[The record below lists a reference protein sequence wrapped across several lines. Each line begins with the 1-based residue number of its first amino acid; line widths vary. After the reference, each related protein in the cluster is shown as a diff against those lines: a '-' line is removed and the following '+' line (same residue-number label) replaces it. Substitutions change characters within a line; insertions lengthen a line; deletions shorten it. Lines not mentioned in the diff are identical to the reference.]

1 MKIPLR
7 FQITEFDCGTVSLQN
22 AISYLFERE
31 DIPAELI
38 RAISLYT
45 LDCYDE
51 KWNLGQWWTSR
62 ESIALVT
69 KWITE
74 YSKSH
79 DFWLSAVYKTGDEV
93 TMDLISKFFE
103 KKWAILLRTHLEDD
117 EHYVIIT
124 NVDPDSV
131 YIRDPYFLESSFYDK
146 DKDVDIVLGRLFD
159 YNRKVSIKRFNSTW
173 KKDFALGPVKFR
185 ECTLLKRK

>member
-7 FQITEFDCGTVSLQN
+7 FQITEFDCGTISLQN
-22 AISYLFERE
+22 AISYLIERE

-38 RAISLYT
+38 REISLYT

-51 KWNLGQWWTSR
+51 KWNLWQWWTSR
-62 ESIALVT
+62 ESVALVT

-79 DFWLSAVYKTGDEV
+79 DFGLSAVYKTWDEV
-93 TMDLISKFFE
+93 TMDLISNFLK
-103 KKWAILLRTHLEDD
+103 KKWAILLRTHLEYY

-124 NVDPDSV
+124 NVDSDFV
-131 YIRDPYFLESSFYDK
+131 YIWDPYFLDASFYDK

-159 YNRKVSIKRFNSTW
+159 YNRKVSIKRFNSSW
-173 KKDFALGPVKFR
+173 KKDFALWPIKSR
-185 ECTLLKRK
+185 ECTLIKRK